1 MSKTILVIE
10 DDRDTQILMKIALK
24 QEGFNVVTKSTAAEA
39 IQHLKAGVL
48 PDLILLDLS
57 LGDMPGGDLIAVLRQ
72 TPEWADLKVV
82 IVSGWDDLR
91 TKAQELKADGFIRK
105 PFELTALY
113 DQVERHL

>member
-1 MSKTILVIE
+1 LSKTILVIE

-24 QEGFNVVTKSTAAEA
+24 QEGFNVITKSTAKEA
-39 IQHLKAGVL
+39 FDHLKVGPL

-57 LGDMPGGDLIAVLRQ
+57 LGDLPGAEFINVLRS
-72 TPEWADLKVV
+72 TSEWAHLKVV

-91 TKAQELKADGFIRK
+91 AKAQDLNADGFIRK
-105 PFELTALY
+105 PFELSALY

>member
-1 MSKTILVIE
+1 LSKTILVIE

-24 QEGFNVVTKSTAAEA
+24 QEGFNVITKSSAKEA
-39 IQHLKAGVL
+39 FDHLKAGTL

-57 LGDMPGGDLIAVLRQ
+57 LGDMPGAEFISILRA
-72 TPEWADLKVV
+72 TSEWSHLKVI

-91 TKAQELKADGFIRK
+91 AKAQDLNADGFIRK
-105 PFELTALY
+105 PFELSALY